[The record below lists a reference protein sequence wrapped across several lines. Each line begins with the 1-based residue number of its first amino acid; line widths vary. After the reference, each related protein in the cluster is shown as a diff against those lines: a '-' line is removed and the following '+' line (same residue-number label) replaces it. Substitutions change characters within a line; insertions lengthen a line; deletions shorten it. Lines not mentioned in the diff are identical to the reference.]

1 MKIVRVRTDEGIL
14 YGAVE
19 PEGIRLYQGS
29 PLVTWESTDIV
40 VPFDELQL
48 LSPVLPSK
56 VVCVG
61 KNYADH
67 ADEMGSAVPEVPIIF
82 MKPSTAVIGPGAPIV
97 LPSQSD
103 NIHHEGELAVVIGA
117 VARDIAAEDAHG
129 VILGYTCA
137 NDVTAR
143 DLQRSDGQWTRAK
156 GFDTFAPI
164 GPAIETEFDP
174 AEGMAVTCR
183 VGDDVRQSA
192 STTDLV
198 FGVGE
203 LIEFI
208 TAVMTLL
215 PGDVIMTGTPA
226 GVGPI
231 AAGDLVEVEVEG
243 IGTLVNPVVAQ

>member
-29 PLVTWESTDIV
+29 PLVTWESTEV
-40 VPFDELQL
+40 VLPFEGLQL

-61 KNYADH
+61 KNYAEH

-82 MKPSTAVIGPGAPIV
+82 MKPSTSVIGPGAPIV
-97 LPSQSD
+97 LPSQSQ
-103 NIHHEGELAVVIGA
+103 NVHHEGELAVVIGSI
-117 VARDIAAEDAHG
+117 ARDIAAEDAHG

-143 DLQRSDGQWTRAK
+143 DLQKADGQWTRAK

-174 AEGMAVTCR
+174 SEGMAVTCR
-183 VGDDVRQSA
+183 VGDEVRQSG

-203 LIEFI
+203 LIEFV
-208 TAVMTLL
+208 TSVMTLL

-231 AAGDLVEVEVEG
+231 VAGDMVEVEVEG
-243 IGTLVNPVVAQ
+243 IGTLVNPVVAA